1 MLAKPPHPSP
11 ASGRGTTSQRLALP
25 ALTAG
30 ACFLGFSP
38 IAVRL
43 SELGPSATAFHRVL
57 LALPLFWLVVRLGGA
72 HTRALARADHAGM
85 ALAGVFFAADLALWH
100 WSIHLTTVANATLF
114 SNFAPIFVTIG
125 AWAFLRERI
134 TAGFL
139 AGGACALAGALLL
152 MSGSAAVGA
161 RAISGDLLGLSTAV
175 FYGAYLVAVK
185 DLRERLPTSVVMLWS
200 GVAMAVV
207 LLVVALLSRE
217 SLWPATGR
225 GWLVLFA
232 VAWLSHATGQ
242 GLIAWA
248 LKHLP
253 ASFTSVTL
261 LLQPLVAA
269 LLAWALF
276 EEALGPLQAAG
287 AALVLAGI
295 LWARSASLVAP
306 PRDALKPPPPSPSP

>member
-1 MLAKPPHPSP
+1 MPVIAP
-11 ASGRGTTSQRLALP
+11 RLALP
-25 ALTAG
+25 ALLAG
-30 ACFLGFSP
+30 AAALGFSP

-43 SELGPSATAFHRVL
+43 SELGPSATAFHRVT
-57 LALPLFWLVVRLGGA
+57 LALPVLWLATRLLLKA
-72 HTRALARADHAGM
+72 DERPQLSRADHLWM

-114 SNFAPIFVTIG
+114 SNFAPIFVTAG
-125 AWAFLRERI
+125 AWLFLRERI

-139 AGGACALAGALLL
+139 VGGLCALAGAMLL
-152 MSGSAAVGA
+152 MRGSAAAGGGA
-161 RAISGDLLGLSTAV
+161 LVGDLLGLSTAV
-175 FYGAYLVAVK
+175 FYGAYLVCVK
-185 DLRERLPTSVVMLWS
+185 GLRERLPASIVMLWS
-200 GVAMAVV
+200 GVTMSVV
-207 LLVVALLSRE
+207 LLAVAVVSGE
-217 SLWPATGR
+217 SLWPQTAR
-225 GWLVLFA
+225 GWVVLLA
-232 VAWLSHATGQ
+232 VAWLSHAAGQ

-269 LLAWALF
+269 VLAWVLF

-295 LWARSASLVAP
+295 VWARRSSAA
-306 PRDALKPPPPSPSP
+306 